1 MKKINDLL
9 REYSIKPYRYT
20 KEGKAVIVDT
30 NEKRYV
36 IKEHFNKDEKIYNYL
51 ASRNFNYYPK
61 ILNDNNDDYQ
71 IMEYIDQ
78 YNIPSE
84 QKIIDLVDLVAL
96 LHSKTTHFKETTED
110 EYKEIYED
118 ISNNIIYLNSYY
130 NDLINI
136 IDTKVYPSPSEYLLA
151 RNISK
156 IFASLKFSEH
166 ELEEWYEIVKKTN
179 KKRLVVLHN
188 NLDLSHFLRNN
199 NSYLISWEKSK
210 IDMPIFDLYKL
221 YKRVGLDFEFTE
233 ILKRYEKN
241 YPLLKEE
248 RKLLFILMALPDK
261 IDFTNDEYE
270 NTKKMGRMIDLVYK
284 TEMIISPY
292 YSKEGEAK

>member
-9 REYSIKPYRYT
+9 RKYSIKPYRYT
-20 KEGKAVIVDT
+20 KEGKITIIDT
-30 NEKRYV
+30 TNNKYV
-36 IKEHFNKDEKIYNYL
+36 IKENNNNQNKIYNYL
-51 ASRNFNYYPK
+51 KSRNFNYYPK
-61 ILNDNNDDYQ
+61 ILNDNSDDYK
-71 IMEYIDQ
+71 IMEYIEE
-78 YNIPSE
+78 YNIPAE
-84 QKIIDLVDLVAL
+84 QKIIDLIDLTAL
-96 LHSKTTHFKETTED
+96 LHNKTTHFKEIDED

-118 ISNNIIYLNSYY
+118 INNNIIYLKSYY

-156 IFASLKFSEH
+156 INSSLRFAEH
-166 ELEEWYEIVKKTN
+166 ELEEWYEIVKKSN

-188 NLDLSHFLRNN
+188 NLNLDHFLRND

-210 IDMPIFDLYKL
+210 IDIPIFDLYKL

-233 ILKRYEKN
+233 LLKRYEKN

-248 RKLLFILMALPDK
+248 RKLLFILMALPDV
-261 IDFTNDEYE
+261 IEFTDDEYL
-270 NTKKMGRMIDLVYK
+270 NCKQVGKMVDLVYK

-292 YSKEGEAK
+292 YSKEGES

>member
-9 REYSIKPYRYT
+9 REHSIKPLRYT
-20 KEGKAVIVDT
+20 KEGKAVIIDT
-30 NEKRYV
+30 DDKKFV
-36 IKEHFNKDEKIYNYL
+36 IKERFNKDLKIYNYL
-51 ASRNFNYYPK
+51 ASRNFNYYPRT
-61 ILNDNNDDYQ
+61 INSSSDDYQ
-71 IMEYIDQ
+71 IMEYIEQ
-78 YNIPSE
+78 YDIPDE
-84 QKIIDLVDLVAL
+84 QKIIDLIDLVAL
-96 LHSKTTHFKETTED
+96 LHNKTTHFKEITED
-110 EYKEIYED
+110 DYKEIYED

-156 IFASLKFSEH
+156 IFASLKYAEH
-166 ELEEWYEIVKKTN
+166 ELKEWYEIVKNAN
-179 KKRLVVLHN
+179 KKRLVVIHN

-199 NSYLISWEKSK
+199 NSYLISWEKAK
-210 IDMPIFDLYKL
+210 VDMPIFDLYKL
-221 YKRVGLDFEFTE
+221 YKKVGLDFEFTE

-261 IDFTNDEYE
+261 VELDNNEYE
-270 NTKKMGRMIDLVYK
+270 NTKMVGKMVDLVYK

-292 YSKEGEAK
+292 YSKEGKTK